1 MPRVEL
7 TERFVGD
14 AAGIWPDR
22 AYDYAHRAVR
32 MLESF
37 PEMGST
43 DVPPSIVR
51 EFGEGVRKC
60 VIAPFDLVY
69 EYDEQSDVVY
79 VYALVPCRQ
88 AR

>member
-7 TERFVGD
+7 TERLVGD
-14 AAGIWPDR
+14 AAGIWSDR
-22 AYDYAHRAVR
+22 MLDHVYRAVR

-51 EFGEGVRKC
+51 EFGGGVRKC

-69 EYDEQSDVVY
+69 EYDEQADVVY